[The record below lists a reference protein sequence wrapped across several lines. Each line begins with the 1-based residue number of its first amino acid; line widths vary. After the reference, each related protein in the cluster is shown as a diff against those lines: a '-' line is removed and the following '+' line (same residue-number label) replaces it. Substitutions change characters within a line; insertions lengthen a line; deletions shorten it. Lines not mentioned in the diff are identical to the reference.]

1 MARSSRRLARSLPL
15 LALPLPL
22 RPSLSLFLSPSFF
35 LAPPSLQTPYPVRLD
50 ADLGS
55 EFAHVLGH
63 GRRQAREQST
73 ARFGLKPGHP
83 PEARL
88 GAEEGGGGGGG
99 RKPVCSSSFDS
110 AARRGPR
117 SEIFFLSFFFFKERD
132 FFRCL
137 AGGASRV
144 ERNCRRLLRGRERN
158 RDRRAGDEGGEEKVK
173 SLLGGPFA
181 FATKNW
187 GLGRAVPGTQGC
199 VSVWS

>member
-15 LALPLPL
+15 LARPLPL

-35 LAPPSLQTPYPVRLD
+35 LAPPSSLQTPYPVRLD

-88 GAEEGGGGGGG
+88 GAEEGGGGGG
-99 RKPVCSSSFDS
+99 RQPVCSSSFDS
-110 AARRGPR
+110 AARRGLK
-117 SEIFFLSFFFFKERD
+117 SEIFFLSFFFFLRRET
-132 FFRCL
+132 FSAVSPAVQ
-137 AGGASRV
+137 AGSSATAGASC
-144 ERNCRRLLRGRERN
+144 EEGRGTEI
-158 RDRRAGDEGGEEKVK
+158 GGRGTKEEKK
-173 SLLGGPFA
+173 
-181 FATKNW
+181 
-187 GLGRAVPGTQGC
+187 R
-199 VSVWS
+199 